1 MGPIPTYVSSPQSTT
16 SATTYS
22 ALTFLVYIVATAVII
37 VLLIKY
43 VKLDILLVLMEG
55 FVVFISTTFLLFIL
69 MATAFPNAS
78 ILYIIAIPA
87 IVSIALIVAKNL
99 RPKLRNLVAMTSS
112 IGVGVIIG
120 QNGFIFAYILMLFI
134 AVYDYIAVFVTK
146 HMLTLAKAAS
156 SNNLALLIGSSDIEA
171 IPKSYVT
178 AKDRAEFKKSVNMND
193 VKDPVLRDLIAKGA
207 IPVMSQALL
216 GTGDLAIPLMLT
228 VSAYITFHNNLI
240 AVIMILGGICGLVFT
255 MNLLKTYKVAL
266 PAIPPLSAFINFSLA
281 VAFLLVNT
289 QVSWLWPLFLLI
301 AIVTLAVLMRK
312 LKQINRQTPTK
323 GL

>member
-255 MNLLKTYKVAL
+255 
-266 PAIPPLSAFINFSLA
+266 
-281 VAFLLVNT
+281 
-289 QVSWLWPLFLLI
+289 
-301 AIVTLAVLMRK
+301 
-312 LKQINRQTPTK
+312 
-323 GL
+323 